1 MSAQPADHDGWLMCD
16 GRILL
21 RTQYQEL
28 FNIIG
33 TQFGAPTAH
42 TFRLPD
48 CRGRVPAMIG
58 DSVGTDHEMGES
70 IGNEVIAL
78 TTDELPTHDH
88 SVTVSTDGSHTHT
101 GTRTTSSDGAHT
113 HTLSINSGG
122 SHSHNFMLSKDDGN
136 SSHTSNQYPAGDA
149 AYGENGYFVT
159 TESGGSHTHS
169 GTATSNGDHTHTVTI
184 PSDGSHTHTV
194 DVLNTGL
201 GEEFSLMQ
209 PTLFIGNL
217 FIYWKDM

>member
-1 MSAQPADHDGWLMCD
+1 MSAQPADHDGWLICD

-21 RTQYQEL
+21 RSQYEEL

-58 DSVGTDHEMGES
+58 NSVGTDHEMGES
-70 IGNEVIAL
+70 TGNETIAL

-88 SVTVSTDGSHTHT
+88 SVTVSTNGS
-101 GTRTTSSDGAHT
+101 HT

-136 SSHTSNQYPAGDA
+136 SSHTANQYPAGDA

-169 GTATSNGDHTHTVTI
+169 GTATS
-184 PSDGSHTHTV
+184 DGSHTHTV

-201 GEEFSLMQ
+201 GEEFSLIQ